1 MQRVAWTILVVVVV
15 ALGAA
20 GTAAAQASPQLRY
33 ANAVSVAAARGDVGA
48 QTRLGYMY
56 ERGIGVAQDF
66 ELAAMWYNLAAEQG
80 DPRAQHHLGLL
91 FNKGFGVPVDF
102 MTAYKWLNL
111 AASRVGNADRPYYVR
126 IRDAVAAKLSHKE
139 VAEAQLWATL
149 WQPKRLR

>member
-1 MQRVAWTILVVVVV
+1 MQRTALTVLAAVV
-15 ALGAA
+15 AVVGAIA
-20 GTAAAQASPQLRY
+20 GAAAQGSPQLRY
-33 ANAVSVAAARGDVGA
+33 ADSVSRAAARGDVGA

-56 ERGIGVAQDF
+56 ERGIGVAQDY

-91 FNKGFGVPVDF
+91 FNKGFGVPIDF

-126 IRDAVAAKLSHKE
+126 IRDAVGSKLSHKE
-139 VAEAQLWATL
+139 VAEAQLWATT
-149 WQPKRLR
+149 WQPKRLQ

>member
-1 MQRVAWTILVVVVV
+1 MQRTAWTILAVV
-15 ALGAA
+15 AIGLGAA
-20 GTAAAQASPQLRY
+20 ATAAAQPSPQLRY
-33 ANAVSVAAARGDVGA
+33 ANSVSAAAARGDVGA

-56 ERGIGVAQDF
+56 ERGIGVAQDY
-66 ELAAMWYNLAAEQG
+66 EMAAMWYNLAAEQG

-111 AASRVGNADRPYYVR
+111 AASRVGNVDRPYYVR
-126 IRDAVAAKLSHKE
+126 MRDAVGSKLSHKE

>member
-1 MQRVAWTILVVVVV
+1 MQRAAWTIFVLVVLV
-15 ALGAA
+15 LGAA
-20 GTAAAQASPQLRY
+20 PMAVAQASPQLRY
-33 ANAVSVAAARGDVGA
+33 ADAVSAAAARGDVGA

-56 ERGIGVAQDF
+56 ERGIGVAQDY
-66 ELAAMWYNLAAEQG
+66 ELAFMWYNLAAEQG

-91 FNKGFGVPVDF
+91 FNRGFGVPVDF

-111 AASRVGNADRPYYVR
+111 AASRASNADRAYYVR
-126 IRDAVAAKLSHKE
+126 IRDAVRAKLSHKE